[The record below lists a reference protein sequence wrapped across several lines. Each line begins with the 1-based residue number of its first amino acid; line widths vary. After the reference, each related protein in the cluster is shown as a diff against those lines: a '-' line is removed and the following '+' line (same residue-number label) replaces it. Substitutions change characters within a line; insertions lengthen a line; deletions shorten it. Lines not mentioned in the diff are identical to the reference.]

1 LLLVGSI
8 HYIPI
13 GATYLGEK
21 GFRISFDVG
30 PQIYHGQNEEIQI
43 GLALKI
49 GKSF

>member
-1 LLLVGSI
+1 MGSK
-8 HYIPI
+8 HLIPV
-13 GATYLGEK
+13 GATCLGEK

-30 PQIYHGQNEEIQI
+30 PQIYHGQNEAIQI